1 MLFQEILRIRSI
13 EHQVLYR
20 ECQVGVARVELG
32 EGWGLEGAVPG
43 DPQDTQYQA
52 PGAV

>member
-13 EHQVLYR
+13 KHQVLYR

-32 EGWGLEGAVPG
+32 EGVGETPTCLDHFE
-43 DPQDTQYQA
+43 
-52 PGAV
+52 